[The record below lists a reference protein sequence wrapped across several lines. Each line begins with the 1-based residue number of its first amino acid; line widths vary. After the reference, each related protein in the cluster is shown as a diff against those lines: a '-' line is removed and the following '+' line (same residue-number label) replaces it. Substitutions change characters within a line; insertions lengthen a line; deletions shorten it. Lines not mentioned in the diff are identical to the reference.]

1 MENLLLI
8 EQRFKI
14 KNMEKDNSIDKDLKY
29 HFQQQKNKDRLT
41 TPDFQT
47 VFGQV
52 QQKRKAKKRR
62 NLRLI
67 AASVAILAVI
77 SFAIHDDVLPQNMD
91 NITIAKSTT
100 LLYESLMTDGKI
112 VTNDIHFEYDV
123 AKIKPTSMPIIES
136 LAGMLKKHPRVKLS
150 IEGHTDSSGCTPY
163 NQQLSYA
170 RAYEVR
176 QSLIRLGITADRL
189 LAKGLGESQPA
200 HPNTTEKGM
209 ALNRRVEFVLI
220 DEND

>member
-1 MENLLLI
+1 
-8 EQRFKI
+8 
-14 KNMEKDNSIDKDLKY
+14 MEKDNSIDKDLSY
-29 HFQQQKNKDRLT
+29 HFQQQKAANSLK
-41 TPDFQT
+41 TPNFQT
-47 VFGQV
+47 VFWEAQKK
-52 QQKRKAKKRR
+52 QQTKKRR
-62 NLRLI
+62 NLFWI

-100 LLYESLMTDGKI
+100 GLYESLISNGKI

-123 AKIKPTSMPIIES
+123 ATVRPNSMHIIES
-136 LAGMLKKHPRVKLS
+136 LATMLKKHPRVKLS
-150 IEGHTDSSGCTPY
+150 IEGHTDISGCTPY

-176 QSLIRLGITADRL
+176 QNLIQLGITGDRL
-189 LAKGLGESQPA
+189 LAKGHGESKPA
-200 HPNTTEKGM
+200 HPNTTEKGR

-220 DEND
+220 E

>member
-1 MENLLLI
+1 M
-8 EQRFKI
+8 K
-14 KNMEKDNSIDKDLKY
+14 KDNSIDKDLKY
-29 HFQQQKNKDRLT
+29 HFQQQKANDCLT

-47 VFGQV
+47 MLGQV
-52 QQKRKAKKRR
+52 QQKQKAKKRR
-62 NLRLI
+62 NLLLI
-67 AASVAILAVI
+67 AAGVAILAVI

-136 LAGMLKKHPRVKLS
+136 LAIMLKKHPSVKLS
-150 IEGHTDSSGCTPY
+150 IEGHTDSAGYFSY

-176 QSLIRLGITADRL
+176 KNLIRLGIAENRL

-200 HPNTTEKGM
+200 HPNTSEKGM

-220 DEND
+220 E

>member
-1 MENLLLI
+1 
-8 EQRFKI
+8 
-14 KNMEKDNSIDKDLKY
+14 MEKDNSIDKDLKH
-29 HFQQQKNKDRLT
+29 HFLKQKAKDQLT

-47 VFGQV
+47 VFGHV
-52 QQKRKAKKRR
+52 QQKQKAKKRR

-77 SFAIHDDVLPQNMD
+77 SFAVNDDILPQNMD
-91 NITIAKSTT
+91 NIAIAKSTT
-100 LLYESLMTDGKI
+100 LLYESLMADGKI

-123 AKIKPTSMPIIES
+123 AKIKPTSLPIIES
-136 LAGMLKKHPRVKLS
+136 LAGMLKKHPTVKLS
-150 IEGHTDSSGCTPY
+150 IEGHTDSSGCILY

-176 QSLIRLGITADRL
+176 QNLIRLGITADRL
-189 LAKGLGESQPA
+189 LAKGLGESHPA

-209 ALNRRVEFVLI
+209 ALNRRVEFVLM
-220 DEND
+220 EQND

>member
-1 MENLLLI
+1 
-8 EQRFKI
+8 
-14 KNMEKDNSIDKDLKY
+14 MEKNNSIDKDLKR
-29 HFQQQKNKDRLT
+29 HFQQQKASARLM
-41 TPDFQT
+41 TPDFKS
-47 VFGQV
+47 VFRQA
-52 QQKRKAKKRR
+52 QQKKQANKRR
-62 NLRLI
+62 NLLLV
-67 AASVAILAVI
+67 AASVAILAMI

-91 NITIAKSTT
+91 KITIAKSSPPFYD
-100 LLYESLMTDGKI
+100 LLMADGKI

-123 AKIKPTSMPIIES
+123 AKIKPNSMHIIVS
-136 LAGMLKKHPRVKLS
+136 LATMLKKHPTVKLR

-176 QSLIRLGITADRL
+176 QNLIRVGIAEDRL

-220 DEND
+220 D